1 MKGEEPTMRKGS
13 YSEELVK
20 DSAETYIT
28 GSYVVHTTAN
38 HQRKWRRDPVHW
50 TRYGRQ
56 PFKAFLCEQ

>member
-1 MKGEEPTMRKGS
+1 MRKGS

-20 DSAETYIT
+20 DLAETYMT

-56 PFKAFLCEQ
+56 PFKAFLCDQ